1 MNGNVVFEPDIPVVG
16 DIFSEGMA
24 AIGRRIVGIVIVVV
38 EEICYLKR
46 RR

>member
-24 AIGRRIVGIVIVVV
+24 AIGRRIVVVV